1 MTGRFSFNLKRL
13 FGGYFTIFG
22 FAAGTAGMV
31 LAHGGSILNYAYP
44 LLATVLALFLFAMQ
58 RNIYLSFVWLIYLF
72 TPLVRRLV
80 DFHTLYHKVSPVM
93 FTPLLVTL
101 IAFIPLLR
109 NPRFMLQRN
118 LSDFL
123 LILVVFIYGLA
134 VGLALNSLA
143 ATVYDFLNFF
153 VPFGFGLAFM
163 ADSSGYLRN
172 RASFLSTVMFGLLLI
187 SIYGIYQF
195 RNMPPWDAYWLRQS
209 GFGSAGPAIANQIR
223 LFGPSNSPGTY
234 GFILMG
240 SLVFALVVRG
250 PMKILAAG
258 VGFPAFGLSLVRS
271 GWIGWAVAAVFLAM
285 TLGGKARARLI
296 LLGIG
301 AVVIAYPLVTVGPI
315 ADQLNKR
322 FATFHNIQQDGSY
335 LARQQIYETDTIT
348 ALTQPIG
355 LGFGGLANRSNS
367 GGAAVT
373 GIDSGVLEVPMYFG
387 WAFGALFTVAIFRI
401 SLRVLVAALRSR
413 DSISKA
419 AGALFL
425 VLILENV
432 GGQIFAG
439 ATGFLIWISAGLAL
453 GPVKAGKAARVAQ
466 RGQADVLI
474 GPRSDGEQAGLPAA

>member
-223 LFGPSNSPGTY
+223 LFGPSNSPENTCGR
-234 GFILMG
+234 GRVSRLRLEFGPVGVDRLG
-240 SLVFALVVRG
+240 GGRCFSGDDPRRKGACPAHPAWHRGCCDRLSAGDRGADRG
-250 PMKILAAG
+250 PAEQ
-258 VGFPAFGLSLVRS
+258 
-271 GWIGWAVAAVFLAM
+271 
-285 TLGGKARARLI
+285 TLC
-296 LLGIG
+296 
-301 AVVIAYPLVTVGPI
+301 
-315 ADQLNKR
+315 D
-322 FATFHNIQQDGSY
+322 
-335 LARQQIYETDTIT
+335 
-348 ALTQPIG
+348 
-355 LGFGGLANRSNS
+355 
-367 GGAAVT
+367 
-373 GIDSGVLEVPMYFG
+373 
-387 WAFGALFTVAIFRI
+387 
-401 SLRVLVAALRSR
+401 
-413 DSISKA
+413 
-419 AGALFL
+419 
-425 VLILENV
+425 
-432 GGQIFAG
+432 
-439 ATGFLIWISAGLAL
+439 
-453 GPVKAGKAARVAQ
+453 
-466 RGQADVLI
+466 
-474 GPRSDGEQAGLPAA
+474 LP